1 MNWQQQ
7 ATHFA
12 QRYNLQHSA
21 QVHALDLF
29 SELGEVS
36 KELLKAT
43 NYGTS
48 ESHYRLEMVE
58 ELGDVLYSLCLL
70 AESVGVDLESALQS
84 TLAKYEQ
91 RWQAKG
97 HIGSQILD

>member
-7 ATHFA
+7 AAHFA
-12 QRYNLQHSA
+12 QQYNLQHSA
-21 QVHALDLF
+21 SVHALDLL
-29 SELGEVS
+29 SELGEAS

-43 NYGTS
+43 KYGTS
-48 ESHYRLEMVE
+48 EPHYRPEMAE

-84 TLAKYEQ
+84 TLTKYEQ

-97 HIGSQILD
+97 HIGSQIVG